1 MIVIVSILGLLFI
14 ITILLRPWK
23 NFILLIC
30 DLLA

>member
-1 MIVIVSILGLLFI
+1 MIVIVSALGVLFI

-23 NFILLIC
+23 NLILLIC